1 MIYRTSYVM
10 KIRIENI
17 CKEFGVVPNILSTRF
32 QNGKIEANKL
42 SVYRFVHWTGKK
54 KVRAYRRWR
63 LLKKRQGDAKLVVA
77 ALSRWNSGTA
87 SWWARYLNRI

>member
-1 MIYRTSYVM
+1 M

-17 CKEFGVVPNILSTRF
+17 CKEFGIVPNIFLSTRF